1 MPAAWAASMELS
13 GQIYPQ
19 LRRTVLTSPGNARI
33 EADPSGA
40 GSVHRTR
47 ADAGTHY
54 PERVKPFLLLA
65 TRDHDEAAAAEY
77 QSVLR
82 HTGLEPG
89 LLEHHRVESEPL
101 GPIDLDDYSGILLGG
116 SAFNISDEIK
126 SENQRRVEAELST
139 LLDRVVDA
147 DFPFLGMCYGI
158 GTVTAHLGGR
168 VDHTYGESVGAV
180 PVTLTEAGR
189 SDPLLDGIGETFHA
203 FVGHKEACNG
213 TPSGVELLATG
224 ETCPV
229 QMYRVGGNVYVTQFH
244 PELDADDLAARMRIY
259 QHAGYFKP
267 SELDDLIAM
276 AQASPVDGQQHRV
289 LSNFVQR
296 FGS

>member
-1 MPAAWAASMELS
+1 MATVVHAA
-13 GQIYPQ
+13 Q
-19 LRRTVLTSPGNARI
+19 
-33 EADPSGA
+33 
-40 GSVHRTR
+40 
-47 ADAGTHY
+47 ADARTHY

-82 HTGLEPG
+82 HTGLAPEQ
-89 LLEHHRVESEPL
+89 LEHHRVESEPL
-101 GPIDLDDYSGILLGG
+101 GPIDLDEYSGILLGG

-126 SENQRRVEAELST
+126 SENQQRVEAELGA

-158 GTVTAHLGGR
+158 GTVTAHLGGT

-189 SDPLLDGIGETFHA
+189 EDPLLDGISETFHA
-203 FVGHKEACNG
+203 FVGHKEACHG
-213 TPSGVELLATG
+213 TPSGVVLLATG
-224 ETCPV
+224 DACPV

-276 AQASPVDGQQHRV
+276 AQASPVNGEQHRV
-289 LSNFVQR
+289 LSNFVRR

>member
-1 MPAAWAASMELS
+1 M
-13 GQIYPQ
+13 
-19 LRRTVLTSPGNARI
+19 
-33 EADPSGA
+33 
-40 GSVHRTR
+40 
-47 ADAGTHY
+47 
-54 PERVKPFLLLA
+54 KPFLLLA

-82 HTGLEPG
+82 HSGLAPDQ
-89 LLEHHRVESEPL
+89 LEHHRVESEPL
-101 GPIDLDDYSGILLGG
+101 GPIDLDAYSGIFLGG

-126 SENQRRVEAELST
+126 SENQRRVEAELSA

-158 GTVTAHLGGR
+158 GTVTAHLGGT
-168 VDHTYGESVGAV
+168 VDHTYSEIVGAI
-180 PVTLTEAGR
+180 PVALTDAGR
-189 SDPLLDGIGETFHA
+189 DDPLLDGIGDVFHA

-213 TPSGVELLATG
+213 TPPGVELLATG

-229 QMYRVGGNVYVTQFH
+229 QMYRVGSNVYVTQFH

-276 AQASPVDGQQHRV
+276 AQASAVDGEQHRV
-289 LSNFVQR
+289 LTNFVRR
-296 FGS
+296 FQS